1 MKKFVIVFIGLILI
15 LLTTECY
22 RTDLPPVSISFLA
35 QHQTLIGS
43 DSTVTPDLIQVDYYI
58 YNNTPHI
65 INQCEVNFI
74 VYYTDNTFE
83 IIGPDITTE
92 IRDHQRNDFIIFTDK
107 FCSYVDVHSVYITG
121 VGQCKYNIISR

>member
-1 MKKFVIVFIGLILI
+1 MKKFVIVLIGLILI

-22 RTDLPPVSISFLA
+22 RTDLPPVSISFLS

-43 DSTVTPDLIQVDYYI
+43 DSTVIPDLIQVDYYI

-65 INQCEVNFI
+65 INQCEIYFI

-83 IIGPDITTE
+83 VVGPDITTE
-92 IRDHQRNDFIIFTDK
+92 IRDHQRNDIIIFTDK
-107 FCSYVDVHSVYITG
+107 FYSYVDVYSVYITG
-121 VGQCKYNIISR
+121 VGQCKYNIISQ